1 MSKIVSLNDIL
12 KEIEESPKNKSPKRK
27 SKSHDKYA
35 HNNTSKTYSKNN
47 ESKPAKKRSSKLGF
61 KKRSNYDRC
70 KNSAIYSLAMREHS
84 RLEITN
90 KLKKKDYVESVDL
103 EKLLDELEES
113 NYLNEARFVES
124 FIRYRSGRGQGIIKI
139 SNELR
144 LRGINQNQITKSM
157 QEAEVNWY
165 QIATK
170 HRIKKFGETLPQVY
184 KEKAR
189 QMRFLYGRGF
199 DSEVIRAVVG

>member
-12 KEIEESPKNKSPKRK
+12 KEIEQKQKKKTSKIKSD
-27 SKSHDKYA
+27 DKYA
-35 HNNTSKTYSKNN
+35 HSTKPTETFINTHAAHTQ
-47 ESKPAKKRSSKLGF
+47 KKSSKLGF

-90 KLKKKDYVESVDL
+90 KLKKKDYIEGVDL
-103 EKLLDELEES
+103 EKLLNELEDS
-113 NYLNEARFVES
+113 NYLNEERFVES
-124 FIRYRSGRGQGIIKI
+124 FIRYRSGKGQGSIKI

-144 LRGINQNQITKSM
+144 QRGINNSMITHAM
-157 QEAEVNWY
+157 QEANIDWFQLAKE
-165 QIATK
+165 Q
-170 HRIKKFGETLPQVY
+170 REKKFGENKPDEY

-189 QMRFLYGRGF
+189 QMRFLSRRGF
-199 DSEVIRAVVG
+199 DTDSIMQSIS